1 MPVAAETHTDLPVAW
16 RAAIAFCPYCSG
28 TGEAADGPC
37 GWCQTSGDLFGTLLI
52 QAHDLGR
59 EEGVR
64 AMRALYADL
73 IKSGR
78 LVAERT
84 ADRAKLKKEV
94 GL

>member
-1 MPVAAETHTDLPVAW
+1 VPATAETHTDLPTAW

-28 TGEAADGPC
+28 TGEAAEEPC
-37 GWCQTSGDLFGTLLI
+37 SWCEASGDLFGTLLAE
-52 QAHDLGR
+52 AHDLGR

-64 AMRALYADL
+64 AMRALYSDL
-73 IKSGR
+73 IRAGR

-84 ADRAKLKKEV
+84 VDRAKLKREV